1 MAGELWALIIAGG
14 RGTRFWPRSR
24 RALPKQCMSLDGERT
39 LIQNTVER
47 IRPLI
52 PPERIVVVTSAE
64 MAPAI
69 RKQLPEL
76 AVDNVLVEPVGRNT
90 APAIAWG
97 CMEIAHQGS
106 SPVVAVLPAD
116 HLIEDEDELLAVLDS
131 CSAAAKATNALV
143 TIGLNPSRPE
153 TGFGYLRCG
162 GELGR
167 FGNHAFRRVERFVEK
182 PDRATAEKYVADG
195 GYLWNAGM
203 FVFTADAL
211 RDAFRQFL
219 PKSWALLEELRHS
232 PDKLAQ
238 LYPQLE
244 STSIDYGIM
253 ERSPHVLT
261 VPATLGW
268 SDVGSWAAV
277 EPHLP
282 EVPGGRGLV
291 QQSVGVDARGNVVH
305 APGKVVALLGVQDL
319 VVVDTGDALLICRKD
334 RAQDVRQVVDA
345 LEASDLDALL

>member
-1 MAGELWALIIAGG
+1 MAGELWGLIIAGG

-24 RALPKQCMSLDGERT
+24 RALPKQCMSLDGGRT
-39 LIQNTVER
+39 LIQQTVDR

-52 PPERIVVVTSAE
+52 PPERIVIVTSAE

-69 RKQLPEL
+69 REQLPEL

-97 CMEIAHQGS
+97 CMEIAHQGKA
-106 SPVVAVLPAD
+106 PVVAVLPSD
-116 HLIEDEDELLAVLDS
+116 HLIDDEPELLAVLA
-131 CSAAAKATNALV
+131 SASKAARSTNALV
-143 TIGLNPSRPE
+143 TIGLTPTRPE

-162 GELGR
+162 GELGT
-167 FGNHAFRRVERFVEK
+167 FGDHAFHRVERFVEK
-182 PDRATAEKYVADG
+182 PDEVTAAGYVADG
-195 GYLWNAGM
+195 RYLWNAGM

-219 PKSWALLEELRHS
+219 PRSWALLEELRHS
-232 PDKLAQ
+232 PHRLAE
-238 LYPQLE
+238 LYPQME

-261 VPATLGW
+261 VPAQLGW
-268 SDVGSWAAV
+268 SDVGSWAAI

-282 EVPGGRGLV
+282 PQDGGRGLV
-291 QQSVGVDARGNVVH
+291 GNQVAVDASGNVVH
-305 APGKVVALLGVQDL
+305 APGKLVALVGVDGL
-319 VVVDTGDALLICRKD
+319 IVVDTGDALLICPKD
-334 RAQDVRQVVDA
+334 RAQDVRRVVVA
-345 LEASDLDALL
+345 LEAGDLGEFL